1 MFLLQTKMK
10 KFKFNIP
17 SRNKKKKNKRKFNIP
32 STNKN
37 EQI

>member
-1 MFLLQTKMK
+1 MNKLN
-10 KFKFNIP
+10 FNIP
-17 SRNKKKKNKRKFNIP
+17 SRNKKKNKRKFNIP